1 MREESVYTEITDYSR
16 QRSNSIIDAVAS
28 AKTSLR
34 VRMINQVSNLF
45 KDVLV
50 EIRSDL
56 NLYDAIYD
64 KKAVKK
70 ANIRKWGSDVT
81 KQVKSGSHEIRCSI
95 WDDEV
100 NSPCHTYSIEDMK
113 NTSTKQLYHLVG
125 PESDLI
131 KLKLQCVEKKT
142 IDTQP
147 SSNATQNFHSPTQG
161 SSTSGSADNVFKPS
175 VDDLET
181 PDTHSSE
188 KSAGNRNAVKTKRI
202 DARFNHP
209 SLSRS
214 DSGSLRCR
222 DSSHRSRHSIHSNPA
237 NDTISE
243 LDDYDNSTIR
253 TVPTTKSLGQSVL
266 EAKST
271 MTVKLSNE
279 SSKRQKD
286 LVVDIKA
293 DLFVYDSIYD
303 NKSVKNAQV
312 RKWTSDVV
320 KDVKK
325 KIKEV
330 QCVVMD
336 GNAEEN
342 RSICATFSVDD
353 LRRLSTRDL
362 FDLVGRTD
370 PVQLVLR
377 CVETRA
383 NSNILSTPL
392 TSKRSTRP
400 NHMNLSALKL
410 NGSFSSFGDSSESK
424 NFSHAD
430 SNASF
435 ISEEKSLTKPSC
447 LRSRNSS
454 KKYFSDLLSTTE
466 NQISLDHVKAE
477 YEDLKSASTK
487 QFVSTLLEDDI
498 QQPCSDNVARDSVQN
513 GQQTAPMNASIFDK
527 EKLSAFKRLC
537 RSKKGSEFQSGENL
551 DKMIMPRSNDWQ
563 KSIPD
568 PRNASFKSSA
578 SDARNA
584 SFKIPSSDVRKA
596 PVSEIRSSSFKS
608 SVSDKLDATLKTSLH
623 DTRNGSLKTIESETS
638 RSQSNDSKSKNSSS
652 EKKSSLTGSDKIS
665 RFLQFSASRR
675 IPGEGLKDNAV
686 PLTTLSRGTSQ
697 KSVGSFKANTPPIA
711 EIEVVKDHSTEE
723 PPTVDKPSISL
734 SGDLVKEIFP
744 YHIVINEDFRIVQIG
759 NSLARLMENQFLI
772 DKCISDLFTITGPI
786 PSFGKKWDWKVMDKM
801 KEKTI
806 FLEGLYS
813 NSFYQKPKI
822 KGSMI
827 ELSKAPNRQVLL
839 ALSPNVKNLSE
850 LEAMNLSMTDL
861 PLHSCQRDA
870 VLLGE
875 HSKSEVKLTN
885 HLDQLHRDLIDSME
899 KQIEDRT
906 NELAT
911 ANTNLESANAQLAV
925 QSAKQLEHFA
935 CMSHE
940 IRTPLNCIVGMS
952 SLLLEDSE
960 GPSMD
965 PMHADSIRMINTSG
979 ELLRAVVDDV
989 LDYAKLESGS
999 FEVDIKPTKLQDTL
1013 DSVLYS
1019 ISQKVQDK
1027 NIRLRTHFTPTVPEY
1042 IETDSRRLQ
1051 QVLFNLLGNAGKF
1064 SKADSVIDLSV
1075 SLIKASS
1082 ENDSNTQVNNGD
1094 VIRFS
1099 IRDYGKGIEKKD
1111 FETIFQ
1117 PFSQASKET
1126 QNIYGGTGL
1135 GLSITS
1141 KLVRR
1146 LGGTISLNSELGKFA
1161 DFTVDLPMNGKYI
1174 EVEKISNSL
1183 KNVTVV
1189 FVEPK
1194 QTEHNPFSSSPF
1206 KAEPVPLDPGV
1217 VDAFGLNVVRC
1228 HSVNELSDKIAE
1240 EQSARSPQQHFSLLV
1255 HETLHESCSPETL
1268 ASMFGQSNYSV
1279 MTYGA
1284 NFLVEK
1290 TRASHFKS
1298 LTALFPAT
1306 LLESIAKQ
1314 TLRQDDPQNKAAGSL
1329 SNAHIAVPPETSP
1342 SATARTNRT
1351 RQNDFRK
1358 NMKVLYAEDNLVNQK
1373 VLSRVLNR
1381 SGITDITI
1389 VDNGKKAVDISSTI
1403 KYDCILLDMQMPVM
1417 DGMEAC
1423 KIIMERDPDTIIVF
1437 VTAHALDEFK
1447 AKAKAAGAK
1456 GFISKPFRVGDIDDV
1471 LKEIYET

>member
-1 MREESVYTEITDYSR
+1 MSISLSVSSPSMREESVYTEITDHSR
-16 QRSNSIIDAVAS
+16 QQSDSIVNAVAS

-34 VRMINQVSNLF
+34 VRIINQVSNLF

-50 EIRSDL
+50 EIRNDL
-56 NLYDAIYD
+56 NLYDALYD

-113 NTSTKQLYHLVG
+113 NTSTRQLYHLVG

-147 SSNATQNFHSPTQG
+147 SSTATQNFHSPTQG
-161 SSTSGSADNVFKPS
+161 SSTSGSADNLCKPS
-175 VDDLET
+175 VDDLEA
-181 PDTHSSE
+181 PDNLSSE
-188 KSAGNRNAVKTKRI
+188 KSAGKRNAVKTKRI
-202 DARFNHP
+202 DARFNHATISP
-209 SLSRS
+209 S

-222 DSSHRSRHSIHSNPA
+222 DSSHRSRHSIHSNPV
-237 NDTISE
+237 NDAMSE

-336 GNAEEN
+336 LSAEE
-342 RSICATFSVDD
+342 SICATFSVDD

-362 FDLVGRTD
+362 FDLVGRKD

-377 CVETRA
+377 CVETRV
-383 NSNILSTPL
+383 NSNITSTPL

-410 NGSFSSFGDSSESK
+410 NGSFSSFGDSRDSSGSK
-424 NFSHAD
+424 NFSHTD

-454 KKYFSDLLSTTE
+454 KKYFSELLSTTE
-466 NQISLDHVKAE
+466 NQISLEHVKTE

-498 QQPCSDNVARDSVQN
+498 QQPCSDNVARDSIQN
-513 GQQTAPMNASIFDK
+513 EQQTAPMNASTFDK

-537 RSKKGSEFQSGENL
+537 RSKKGSEFQSGDNL
-551 DKMIMPRSNDWQ
+551 DKMMIPRSNDWQ

-568 PRNASFKSSA
+568 PRNASFKSLA
-578 SDARNA
+578 SDARDA
-584 SFKIPSSDVRKA
+584 SFKIPSSDIRKA
-596 PVSEIRSSSFKS
+596 PVSEVRSSSFKS
-608 SVSDKLDATLKTSLH
+608 SVSDKRETTIKQSMH
-623 DTRNGSLKTIESETS
+623 DMRNGSLKTIDSETS
-638 RSQSNDSKSKNSSS
+638 RSQSNDSKSKNSSG
-652 EKKSSLTGSDKIS
+652 EKKTSLTGSDKIS
-665 RFLQFSASRR
+665 RFLQFSATRR
-675 IPGEGLKDNAV
+675 IPVEGLKENAV
-686 PLTTLSRGTSQ
+686 PLTTLSRGNSQ
-697 KSVGSFKANTPPIA
+697 KSVGSVMANTPPIA
-711 EIEVVKDHSTEE
+711 EIEVVKDHSSEVPT
-723 PPTVDKPSISL
+723 TVDKPSIPL

-744 YHIVINEDFRIVQIG
+744 YHIVINEDFCIVQIG
-759 NSLARLMENQFLI
+759 NSLARLIENQFLI

-786 PSFGKKWDWKVMDKM
+786 PSFGKEWDWKVMDKM

-813 NSFYQKPKI
+813 NSFNQKPKI

-911 ANTNLESANAQLAV
+911 ANTNLEAANAQLAV

-965 PMHADSIRMINTSG
+965 PTQSDSIRMINTSG

-1027 NIRLRTHFTPTVPEY
+1027 NIRLRTHFTPTIPEY

-1064 SKADSVIDLSV
+1064 SKTDSVIDLSV

-1082 ENDSNTQVNNGD
+1082 ENDPKTQINNGD

-1117 PFSQASKET
+1117 PFSQA
-1126 QNIYGGTGL
+1126 
-1135 GLSITS
+1135 
-1141 KLVRR
+1141 R
-1146 LGGTISLNSELGKFA
+1146 
-1161 DFTVDLPMNGKYI
+1161 
-1174 EVEKISNSL
+1174 
-1183 KNVTVV
+1183 
-1189 FVEPK
+1189 
-1194 QTEHNPFSSSPF
+1194 
-1206 KAEPVPLDPGV
+1206 
-1217 VDAFGLNVVRC
+1217 
-1228 HSVNELSDKIAE
+1228 
-1240 EQSARSPQQHFSLLV
+1240 
-1255 HETLHESCSPETL
+1255 
-1268 ASMFGQSNYSV
+1268 
-1279 MTYGA
+1279 
-1284 NFLVEK
+1284 
-1290 TRASHFKS
+1290 
-1298 LTALFPAT
+1298 
-1306 LLESIAKQ
+1306 
-1314 TLRQDDPQNKAAGSL
+1314 
-1329 SNAHIAVPPETSP
+1329 
-1342 SATARTNRT
+1342 
-1351 RQNDFRK
+1351 
-1358 NMKVLYAEDNLVNQK
+1358 
-1373 VLSRVLNR
+1373 
-1381 SGITDITI
+1381 
-1389 VDNGKKAVDISSTI
+1389 
-1403 KYDCILLDMQMPVM
+1403 
-1417 DGMEAC
+1417 
-1423 KIIMERDPDTIIVF
+1423 
-1437 VTAHALDEFK
+1437 
-1447 AKAKAAGAK
+1447 
-1456 GFISKPFRVGDIDDV
+1456 
-1471 LKEIYET
+1471 